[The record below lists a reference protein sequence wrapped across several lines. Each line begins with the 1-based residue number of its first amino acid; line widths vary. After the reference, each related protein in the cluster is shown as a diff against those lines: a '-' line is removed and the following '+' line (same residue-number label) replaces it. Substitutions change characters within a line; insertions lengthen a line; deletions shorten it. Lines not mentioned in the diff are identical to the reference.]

1 MDFIPNLKRDDIG
14 PYLQILE
21 QLRDGKLLDRFDV
34 DISARMGDIQDRVRQ
49 ISGQV
54 YEIKM
59 NELQSQPGV
68 NRALPML
75 LMSDEIEKYAK
86 LLDKRFPDPI
96 LGYGILFVCGR
107 SSILTCA

>member
-1 MDFIPNLKRDDIG
+1 MDSIPNLKRDDIG

-21 QLRDGKLLDRFDV
+21 QLRDGKLLERFDV

-54 YEIKM
+54 YEMKM

-96 LGYGILFVCGR
+96 LGYGILFM
-107 SSILTCA
+107 